1 MSTREQQ
8 ERYANFYTDF
18 AFKKLFGTEVNKN
31 LLISFLN
38 SLFDGEEVVTDLT
51 YLNAEQLGSA
61 YFDRK
66 AVFDVYCVNEKG
78 ERFVVE
84 MQKARQ
90 EYFKDRS
97 VFYSTFP
104 IRDYAEKGQWDYR
117 LGKVY
122 CIGILNF
129 TFNDGADNDPSL
141 YRHTVMLTE
150 QETKKVFYDKLTFVY
165 FEMPKFVKTEAEL
178 VTMNDKWLYAMR
190 HLATLFDRPQALQEA
205 VFERF
210 FEQAEIARFTPVEL
224 SEYEA
229 SLKDFRDMYSV
240 MNTAKNEGFAL
251 GKEEGIEQGI
261 EIGKEQGIEIGISQ
275 GLLNSARLMLAN
287 GMAKEQVVAILKLTD
302 EMAAQL

>member
-1 MSTREQQ
+1 MCTREQQ

-18 AFKKLFGTEVNKN
+18 AFKKLFGTEVNKS

-38 SLFDGEEVVTDLT
+38 SPFDGEEVITDLT
-51 YLNAEQLGSA
+51 YLNAEQLGVG
-61 YFDRK
+61 YTDRK
-66 AVFDVYCVNEKG
+66 AVFDVYCENEKG

-129 TFNDGADNDPSL
+129 TFNDDEAENDPTR
-141 YRHTVMLTE
+141 YRHTVMLTD
-150 QETKKVFYDKLTFVY
+150 QETKKVFYDKLTFIY
-165 FEMPKFVKTEAEL
+165 LEMPKFVKTEAEL
-178 VTMNDKWLYAMR
+178 LTLNDKWLYAMR
-190 HLATLFDRPQALQEA
+190 HLATLFDRPQALQEV

-210 FEQAEIARFTPVEL
+210 FEQAEIARFTPTEL

-229 SLKDFRDMYSV
+229 SLKDFRDMFSV
-240 MNTAKNEGFAL
+240 MNTAKNEGFEL
-251 GKEEGIEQGI
+251 
-261 EIGKEQGIEIGISQ
+261 GKEQGIAL
-275 GLLNSARLMLAN
+275 GLLKSARLLLSS
-287 GMAKEQVVAILKLTD
+287 GMTKEQVVAVLKLTD